1 MTLIGALGR
10 GFRKESLCRLPM
22 SALGQKRT
30 LRLVSP
36 MSALPPKADMAECDH
51 HVRFVP
57 EADIVLLWS
66 TAVIPLRSWR
76 HEESQVESSEY
87 QDNANIHDQP
97 FPESVS
103 EEHEIY
109 TDYNDCRRHHVKH
122 YSYPSVHFS
131 TTLFHFLRSGR
142 GNERQRRSIRSAI
155 TAETVV
161 LSAIRP

>member
-1 MTLIGALGR
+1 
-10 GFRKESLCRLPM
+10 
-22 SALGQKRT
+22 
-30 LRLVSP
+30 
-36 MSALPPKADMAECDH
+36 MSALPPKADIAECDH

-76 HEESQVESSEY
+76 HEESQVESSEH

-109 TDYNDCRRHHVKH
+109 TDYNDCHRHHVKH
-122 YSYPSVHFS
+122 YSYPSVS
-131 TTLFHFLRSGR
+131 
-142 GNERQRRSIRSAI
+142 
-155 TAETVV
+155 V
-161 LSAIRP
+161 RPYFIFCAAVGATNGKGEA